1 MSQTSKPPE
10 KDGESSVQK
19 IDVDRLSEQK
29 QPEPRSKD
37 QEARIQEILEELTE
51 GESEPDHSESLP
63 KEERLEEAEQL
74 MAESEPVD
82 LDLSVG
88 ELVKVSPELIIERT
102 ETGFNSYVVVE

>member
-37 QEARIQEILEELTE
+37 QEARIQEILEEL
-51 GESEPDHSESLP
+51 GESEPDRSGPLA